1 MKLEEIIEEQYDSIL
16 KTSKNRPLVDAIVNR
31 HPITFY
37 YSGPRKPKK
46 KSVKAG
52 YRVKAEAVALG
63 ANKHTGNLVLRAYI
77 DEPSKSKRG
86 TPTRVGKEKSNY
98 GWRTFLVA
106 RMSSIQI
113 IQNETFNTI
122 RDKYNGGE
130 DDASMSITYVKTD
143 FSTTPPK
150 PKIGDTKK
158 PEKKPTAEPEKPKEP
173 TITKQ
178 ARNVDAE
185 LKKFDDELATIENEI
200 QTALASYKENKGT
213 PEEKKFIE
221 QLKVLGDKKKALLN
235 KIADTITNIGKD
247 VKPEDKPKI
256 NAFTRRVSAKK
267 NDPETLIPLPTEKPS
282 KTPNQKDQT
291 PEVKDKKLPQVPKK
305 EKPTDDPEDN
315 RYDLNENFV
324 NRVKKLISYF

>member
-1 MKLEEIIEEQYDSIL
+1 MKLEEIIEEQYDIL

-37 YSGPRKPKK
+37 YTGPRKPKK

-77 DEPSKSKRG
+77 DDPSKSKRG

-106 RMSSIQI
+106 RMSNIQVAKD
-113 IQNETFNTI
+113 ETFNVI
-122 RDKYNGGE
+122 RDKYNGGK
-130 DDASMSITYVKTD
+130 DDASMSKTYVKTD

-158 PEKKPTAEPEKPKEP
+158 PEPKPTTEPQKPKPP

-178 ARNVDAE
+178 ARDVDAE
-185 LKKFDDELATIENEI
+185 LRKFDTELANLENEI
-200 QTALASYKENKGT
+200 QTALDSYKENKGT
-213 PEEKKFIE
+213 PEETKFVE
-221 QLKVLGDKKKALLN
+221 QLKVLGDDKKKLLK
-235 KIADTITNIGKD
+235 KIADTITSIGQD
-247 VKPEDKPKI
+247 IQPEDKVKV
-256 NAFTRRVSAKK
+256 NNFTRRVSAKK
-267 NDPETLIPLPTEKPS
+267 NDPETLIPLPTSKPPKKPNEKDRES
-282 KTPNQKDQT
+282 
-291 PEVKDKKLPQVPKK
+291 EVKDKKLPEVPKK
-305 EKPTDDPEDN
+305 EKPSDNPDDN

>member
-1 MKLEEIIEEQYDSIL
+1 MKLEEIIEEQYDIL

-37 YSGPRKPKK
+37 YTGPRKPKK

-77 DEPSKSKRG
+77 DDPSKSKRG

-106 RMSSIQI
+106 RMSNIQVAKD
-113 IQNETFNTI
+113 ETFNVI
-122 RDKYNGGE
+122 RDKYNGGK
-130 DDASMSITYVKTD
+130 DDASMSKTYVKTD

-158 PEKKPTAEPEKPKEP
+158 PEPKPTTEPQKPKPP

-178 ARNVDAE
+178 TRDVDAE
-185 LKKFDDELATIENEI
+185 LRKFDTELANLENEI
-200 QTALASYKENKGT
+200 ETALASYKENKGT
-213 PEEKKFIE
+213 PEETKFVE
-221 QLKVLGDKKKALLN
+221 QLKVLGDDKKKLLK
-235 KIADTITNIGKD
+235 KIADTITSIGQD
-247 VKPEDKPKI
+247 MQPEDKVKV
-256 NAFTRRVSAKK
+256 NNFTRRVSAKK
-267 NDPETLIPLPTEKPS
+267 NDPETLIPLPTSKPS
-282 KTPNQKDQT
+282 KKPNEKDQ
-291 PEVKDKKLPQVPKK
+291 ESKVKDKKLPEVPKK
-305 EKPTDDPEDN
+305 EKPSDDPDDN